1 MGAGGKVL
9 PAVAKHLVM
18 TSLLAHDCEY
28 GQNFSSGIVKFS
40 CTCFAQ
46 KGERET
52 QTKYADPLRKEHAS

>member
-18 TSLLAHDCEY
+18 TSLLAHECEY
-28 GQNFSSGIVKFS
+28 GQNSRSGIVKFS

-46 KGERET
+46 KGEHET
-52 QTKYADPLRKEHAS
+52 KTEICRPAKERA